1 MQDGSRKID
10 SFGIVHD
17 CDRTNSVD
25 LSNPYVEEWGLEYD
39 KETGSTHPVIT
50 GKIDFAESIQTF
62 KDSCGVEAAMRDV
75 AAGRRTQSSLA
86 DDGNHGG
93 DFTRSSDIIEA
104 YAAMKAQAVAS
115 AQADENAKAKGL
127 DPKELKVDGLDL
139 DAYIQKQIAA
149 RVAASASAKEGE
161 SK

>member
-1 MQDGSRKID
+1 MKDESRKID
-10 SFGIVHD
+10 AFGIVLD

-39 KETGSTHPVIT
+39 KDTGSTHPVVT
-50 GKIDFAESIQTF
+50 GKIDFVEGIQAF

-75 AAGRRTQSSLA
+75 ASGRRTQSSLT

-93 DFTRSSDIIEA
+93 DFTRSCDIIEA
-104 YAAMKAQAVAS
+104 YAALKSQSILS
-115 AQADENAKAKGL
+115 AQADQKAKAKGL

-139 DAYIQKQIAA
+139 DSYIQKQVAA
-149 RVAASASAKEGE
+149 RVAAAATAEGD
-161 SK
+161 KK